1 MPVTHGVRGSSPL
14 RTASKPERKSLEIK
28 NRKRGSLRLPRFS
41 FPRIAWQCGRVK
53 ARQTRGIDEHK
64 GRGTPAGTRE
74 SLTPERKAPR
84 TPYPT
89 APGKGNN
96 RMLRRIRPATPER
109 KNIRRREAGKQRTGR
124 EGAGNST
131 PAGRHAS
138 GGGTAGHGR
147 QTAKKISRNYLQ
159 VLENIVS
166 LHSQYQNGAL
176 VQLVRIRACHAR
188 GQGFESPTHRQQT
201 GEEIFGDKKQ
211 ETRQFTT
218 ASFFVSPHRMAVRMG
233 KGEADKGTIGEHKG
247 TLPEREGKPAAC
259 LPCKTGTRNETF
271 GEAPTYL

>member
-1 MPVTHGVRGSSPL
+1 
-14 RTASKPERKSLEIK
+14 
-28 NRKRGSLRLPRFS
+28 
-41 FPRIAWQCGRVK
+41 
-53 ARQTRGIDEHK
+53 
-64 GRGTPAGTRE
+64 
-74 SLTPERKAPR
+74 
-84 TPYPT
+84 
-89 APGKGNN
+89 
-96 RMLRRIRPATPER
+96 MLRRIRPATPER
-109 KNIRRREAGKQRTGR
+109 KNIRRLRSIHPHPRREAGKHRTGR

-176 VQLVRIRACHAR
+176 VQLVRIRAWHAR

-233 KGEADKGTIGEHKG
+233 KGEADKGTSASIRVRCRNVRVSRQPACRAK
-247 TLPEREGKPAAC
+247 PEPGMKLSGRLRRIYKQANTIPHEI
-259 LPCKTGTRNETF
+259 RF
-271 GEAPTYL
+271 R

>member
-1 MPVTHGVRGSSPL
+1 
-14 RTASKPERKSLEIK
+14 
-28 NRKRGSLRLPRFS
+28 
-41 FPRIAWQCGRVK
+41 
-53 ARQTRGIDEHK
+53 
-64 GRGTPAGTRE
+64 
-74 SLTPERKAPR
+74 
-84 TPYPT
+84 
-89 APGKGNN
+89 
-96 RMLRRIRPATPER
+96 MLRRIRPATPER
-109 KNIRRREAGKQRTGR
+109 KNIRRLRRIHPHPRREAGKHRTGR

-131 PAGRHAS
+131 PAGRHVS

-201 GEEIFGDKKQ
+201 EGKIPGGKKRK
-211 ETRQFTT
+211 TRQFTT

-233 KGEADKGTIGEHKG
+233 KGEADKGTSASIRVRCRNARASRQPACRAK
-247 TLPEREGKPAAC
+247 PEPGMKLSGRLRRIYKRANTIPHEI
-259 LPCKTGTRNETF
+259 RF
-271 GEAPTYL
+271 R

>member
-1 MPVTHGVRGSSPL
+1 
-14 RTASKPERKSLEIK
+14 
-28 NRKRGSLRLPRFS
+28 
-41 FPRIAWQCGRVK
+41 
-53 ARQTRGIDEHK
+53 
-64 GRGTPAGTRE
+64 
-74 SLTPERKAPR
+74 
-84 TPYPT
+84 
-89 APGKGNN
+89 
-96 RMLRRIRPATPER
+96 MLRRIRPATPER
-109 KNIRRREAGKQRTGR
+109 KNIRRLRSIHPHPRREAGKHRTGR

-233 KGEADKGTIGEHKG
+233 KGEADKGTSASIRVRCRNVRVSRQPACRAK
-247 TLPEREGKPAAC
+247 PEPGMKLSGRLRRIYEQANTIPHEI
-259 LPCKTGTRNETF
+259 RF
-271 GEAPTYL
+271 R

>member
-1 MPVTHGVRGSSPL
+1 
-14 RTASKPERKSLEIK
+14 
-28 NRKRGSLRLPRFS
+28 
-41 FPRIAWQCGRVK
+41 
-53 ARQTRGIDEHK
+53 
-64 GRGTPAGTRE
+64 
-74 SLTPERKAPR
+74 
-84 TPYPT
+84 
-89 APGKGNN
+89 
-96 RMLRRIRPATPER
+96 MLRRIRPATPER
-109 KNIRRREAGKQRTGR
+109 KNIRRLRSIHPHPRREAGKHRTGR

-233 KGEADKGTIGEHKG
+233 KGEADKGTSASIRVRCRNARASRQPVRRAK
-247 TLPEREGKPAAC
+247 PEPG
-259 LPCKTGTRNETF
+259 
-271 GEAPTYL
+271 

>member
-1 MPVTHGVRGSSPL
+1 
-14 RTASKPERKSLEIK
+14 
-28 NRKRGSLRLPRFS
+28 
-41 FPRIAWQCGRVK
+41 
-53 ARQTRGIDEHK
+53 
-64 GRGTPAGTRE
+64 
-74 SLTPERKAPR
+74 
-84 TPYPT
+84 
-89 APGKGNN
+89 
-96 RMLRRIRPATPER
+96 MLWRIRPATPER
-109 KNIRRREAGKQRTGR
+109 KNIRRLRSIHPHPRREAGKHRTGR

-131 PAGRHAS
+131 PAGRHVS

-233 KGEADKGTIGEHKG
+233 KGEADKGTSASIRVRCRNARASRQPACRAK
-247 TLPEREGKPAAC
+247 PEPGMKLSGRLRRIYKQANTSPHEI
-259 LPCKTGTRNETF
+259 RF
-271 GEAPTYL
+271 R

>member
-1 MPVTHGVRGSSPL
+1 MAVRTGKGKADKGMSTSIREGVRL
-14 RTASKPERKSLEIK
+14 PEQ
-28 NRKRGSLRLPRFS
+28 G
-41 FPRIAWQCGRVK
+41 G
-53 ARQTRGIDEHK
+53 GH
-64 GRGTPAGTRE
+64 AGKKVPKDT
-74 SLTPERKAPR
+74 
-84 TPYPT
+84 YPT
-89 APGKGNN
+89 VPGKGNN

-201 GEEIFGDKKQ
+201 GEEISGDKKQ

-218 ASFFVSPHRMAVRMG
+218 ASFFVSPHRMGVRMG
-233 KGEADKGTIGEHKG
+233 KGEADKGTSASIRVRCRNVRVSRQPACRAK
-247 TLPEREGKPAAC
+247 PEPGMKLSGRLRRIYKQANTIPHEI
-259 LPCKTGTRNETF
+259 RF
-271 GEAPTYL
+271 R

>member
-1 MPVTHGVRGSSPL
+1 MAVRTGKGKADKGTSTSIREGVRL
-14 RTASKPERKSLEIK
+14 PEQ
-28 NRKRGSLRLPRFS
+28 G
-41 FPRIAWQCGRVK
+41 GR
-53 ARQTRGIDEHK
+53 AH
-64 GRGTPAGTRE
+64 AGKKVPKDT
-74 SLTPERKAPR
+74 
-84 TPYPT
+84 YPT
-89 APGKGNN
+89 VPGKENN

-109 KNIRRREAGKQRTGR
+109 KNIRRLRRIHPHPRREAGKHRTGR

-131 PAGRHAS
+131 PAGRHVS

-201 GEEIFGDKKQ
+201 GEEIPRGKEQ

-218 ASFFVSPHRMAVRMG
+218 ASFFVSPHRMAVR
-233 KGEADKGTIGEHKG
+233 IGQG
-247 TLPEREGKPAAC
+247 R
-259 LPCKTGTRNETF
+259 
-271 GEAPTYL
+271 

>member
-1 MPVTHGVRGSSPL
+1 
-14 RTASKPERKSLEIK
+14 
-28 NRKRGSLRLPRFS
+28 
-41 FPRIAWQCGRVK
+41 
-53 ARQTRGIDEHK
+53 
-64 GRGTPAGTRE
+64 
-74 SLTPERKAPR
+74 
-84 TPYPT
+84 
-89 APGKGNN
+89 
-96 RMLRRIRPATPER
+96 MLRRIRPATPER
-109 KNIRRREAGKQRTGR
+109 KNIRRLRSIHPHPRREAGKHRTGR

-233 KGEADKGTIGEHKG
+233 KGEADKGTSASIRVRCRNVRVSRQPACRAK
-247 TLPEREGKPAAC
+247 PEPGMKLSGRLRRIYKRANTIPHEI
-259 LPCKTGTRNETF
+259 RF
-271 GEAPTYL
+271 R

>member
-1 MPVTHGVRGSSPL
+1 
-14 RTASKPERKSLEIK
+14 
-28 NRKRGSLRLPRFS
+28 
-41 FPRIAWQCGRVK
+41 
-53 ARQTRGIDEHK
+53 
-64 GRGTPAGTRE
+64 
-74 SLTPERKAPR
+74 
-84 TPYPT
+84 
-89 APGKGNN
+89 
-96 RMLRRIRPATPER
+96 MLRRIRPATPER
-109 KNIRRREAGKQRTGR
+109 ENIRRLRRIHPHPRREAGKNRTGR
-124 EGAGNST
+124 EARIRR
-131 PAGRHAS
+131 RHS
-138 GGGTAGHGR
+138 RTR
-147 QTAKKISRNYLQ
+147 QANGKKISRNYLQ

-201 GEEIFGDKKQ
+201 EGKIPGGKEQ

>member
-1 MPVTHGVRGSSPL
+1 
-14 RTASKPERKSLEIK
+14 
-28 NRKRGSLRLPRFS
+28 
-41 FPRIAWQCGRVK
+41 
-53 ARQTRGIDEHK
+53 
-64 GRGTPAGTRE
+64 
-74 SLTPERKAPR
+74 
-84 TPYPT
+84 
-89 APGKGNN
+89 
-96 RMLRRIRPATPER
+96 MLRRIRPATPER
-109 KNIRRREAGKQRTGR
+109 KNIRRLRSIHPHPRREAGKHRTGR

-201 GEEIFGDKKQ
+201 GEEILGDKKQ

-218 ASFFVSPHRMAVRMG
+218 ASFFVSPHRMAVRRG
-233 KGEADKGTIGEHKG
+233 KGEADKGTSASIRVRCRNVRVSRQPACRAK
-247 TLPEREGKPAAC
+247 PEPGMKLSGRLRRIYKQANTIPHEI
-259 LPCKTGTRNETF
+259 RF
-271 GEAPTYL
+271 R

>member
-1 MPVTHGVRGSSPL
+1 
-14 RTASKPERKSLEIK
+14 
-28 NRKRGSLRLPRFS
+28 
-41 FPRIAWQCGRVK
+41 
-53 ARQTRGIDEHK
+53 
-64 GRGTPAGTRE
+64 
-74 SLTPERKAPR
+74 
-84 TPYPT
+84 
-89 APGKGNN
+89 
-96 RMLRRIRPATPER
+96 MLRRIRPATPER
-109 KNIRRREAGKQRTGR
+109 KNIRRLRSIHPHPRREAGKHRTGR

-147 QTAKKISRNYLQ
+147 QTAKKISRNYVQ

-233 KGEADKGTIGEHKG
+233 KGEADKGTSASIRVRCRNVRVSRQPACRAK
-247 TLPEREGKPAAC
+247 PEPGMKLSGRLRRIYKRANTIPHEI
-259 LPCKTGTRNETF
+259 RF
-271 GEAPTYL
+271 R

>member
-1 MPVTHGVRGSSPL
+1 
-14 RTASKPERKSLEIK
+14 
-28 NRKRGSLRLPRFS
+28 
-41 FPRIAWQCGRVK
+41 
-53 ARQTRGIDEHK
+53 
-64 GRGTPAGTRE
+64 
-74 SLTPERKAPR
+74 
-84 TPYPT
+84 
-89 APGKGNN
+89 
-96 RMLRRIRPATPER
+96 MLRRIRPATPER

-201 GEEIFGDKKQ
+201 GEEIFGDKEQ

-233 KGEADKGTIGEHKG
+233 KGEADKGTSASIRVRCRNVRVSRQPACRAK
-247 TLPEREGKPAAC
+247 PEPGMKLSGRLRRIYKQANTIPHEI
-259 LPCKTGTRNETF
+259 RF
-271 GEAPTYL
+271 R

>member
-1 MPVTHGVRGSSPL
+1 
-14 RTASKPERKSLEIK
+14 
-28 NRKRGSLRLPRFS
+28 
-41 FPRIAWQCGRVK
+41 
-53 ARQTRGIDEHK
+53 
-64 GRGTPAGTRE
+64 
-74 SLTPERKAPR
+74 
-84 TPYPT
+84 
-89 APGKGNN
+89 
-96 RMLRRIRPATPER
+96 MLRRIRPATPER

-201 GEEIFGDKKQ
+201 GEEISGDKKQ

-218 ASFFVSPHRMAVRMG
+218 ASFFVSLRRMAVRIG
-233 KGEADKGTIGEHKG
+233 KGEADKGTSASIRVRCRNARASRQPVRRAK
-247 TLPEREGKPAAC
+247 PEPGMKLSGRF
-259 LPCKTGTRNETF
+259 RRIYN
-271 GEAPTYL
+271 

>member
-1 MPVTHGVRGSSPL
+1 
-14 RTASKPERKSLEIK
+14 
-28 NRKRGSLRLPRFS
+28 
-41 FPRIAWQCGRVK
+41 
-53 ARQTRGIDEHK
+53 
-64 GRGTPAGTRE
+64 
-74 SLTPERKAPR
+74 
-84 TPYPT
+84 
-89 APGKGNN
+89 
-96 RMLRRIRPATPER
+96 MLRRIRPATPER
-109 KNIRRREAGKQRTGR
+109 KNIRRLRSIHPHPRREAGKHRTGR

-201 GEEIFGDKKQ
+201 GKEISGDKKQ

-233 KGEADKGTIGEHKG
+233 KGEADKGTSASIRVRCRNVRVSRQ
-247 TLPEREGKPAAC
+247 PACRAKPDSGMKLSGRLRRIYKQANTI
-259 LPCKTGTRNETF
+259 PHEIRF
-271 GEAPTYL
+271 R